1 MAHHF
6 LVAGPADRDDPDS
19 VFSVRNDRRP
29 MLASDHPDHQEPGL
43 VLSTSRDLDEHL
55 VEPESLGFDE
65 VDAVLGFVALAL
77 GFIELELHSTSEGH
91 NGMESIP
98 LWARRPATG
107 RSSSVRPAMG
117 RESAI
122 FVAISHA

>member
-1 MAHHF
+1 
-6 LVAGPADRDDPDS
+6 
-19 VFSVRNDRRP
+19 

-43 VLSTSRDLDEHL
+43 VLNARWDLDEHV

-65 VDAVLGFVALAL
+65 VDAVLGLVAAAL

-98 LWARRPATG
+98 FEAKRPTTG
-107 RSSSVRPAMG
+107 R
-117 RESAI
+117 
-122 FVAISHA
+122 